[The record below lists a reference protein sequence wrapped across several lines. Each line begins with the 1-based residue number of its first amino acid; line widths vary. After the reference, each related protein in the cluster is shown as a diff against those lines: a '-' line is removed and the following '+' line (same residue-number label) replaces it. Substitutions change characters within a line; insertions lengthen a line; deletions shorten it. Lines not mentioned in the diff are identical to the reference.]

1 LISHVVAT
9 DNAADGIL
17 MFNSAGGGGII
28 RDSTASHN
36 TLDGIQVLGSVLVVD
51 NSSFSNGGSQIHVYN
66 SGNRKRFE
74 IGANIGTSGLAAPG
88 SFAQGAC

>member
-9 DNAADGIL
+9 DNAAHGIL

-66 SGNRKRFE
+66 CGNRKRFE
-74 IGANIGTSGLAAPG
+74 PASRRLYTCRPARRA
-88 SFAQGAC
+88 